1 MGRNEELVTQ
11 IQQGK
16 TWLLEELWECNK
28 ALVVYISARYQ
39 DGCGRHFD
47 TADLLQAGYLGLHV
61 AAMTY
66 SPGRGAAFSTYAFF
80 HIRKAMREVAGLHG
94 KRDVIFQSIP
104 FDAPLGEDGDDTLL
118 DLIPCSQGADL
129 VELQELQ
136 SIVRTAV
143 DNIKDTN
150 IRDIIQAVYWKGE
163 SIADYAASQGISR
176 NTANEWLQKGYAIL
190 RRDWNIVSLALAQGY
205 DTDYY
210 RYKGLSAFR
219 SDGTSAVEDAI
230 ILQDAKKRQREAL
243 YRQLGDLVEIYTD
256 WLIDK

>member
-16 TWLLEELWECNK
+16 TWLLEEMWECNK

-143 DNIKDTN
+143 DNIKDTGTLSRQF
-150 IRDIIQAVYWKGE
+150 IGRAK
-163 SIADYAASQGISR
+163 ASQIMPHRKVS
-176 NTANEWLQKGYAIL
+176 AAIL
-190 RRDWNIVSLALAQGY
+190 QMSGSK
-205 DTDYY
+205 
-210 RYKGLSAFR
+210 KGMPFCEEIGILSAWHWPKAMIPTTTGTRDSAHLDLTEHLLWRMRLFFR
-219 SDGTSAVEDAI
+219 TLKNDSA
-230 ILQDAKKRQREAL
+230 RPC
-243 YRQLGDLVEIYTD
+243 
-256 WLIDK
+256 IDS

>member
-1 MGRNEELVTQ
+1 
-11 IQQGK
+11 
-16 TWLLEELWECNK
+16 
-28 ALVVYISARYQ
+28 
-39 DGCGRHFD
+39 
-47 TADLLQAGYLGLHV
+47 
-61 AAMTY
+61 
-66 SPGRGAAFSTYAFF
+66 
-80 HIRKAMREVAGLHG
+80 MREVVGLYG

-104 FDAPLGEDGDDTLL
+104 LDAPLGEDGDDTLL

-163 SIADYAASQGISR
+163 SITDYAASQGISR

-190 RRDWNIVSLALAQGY
+190 RRNWNIVSLALAKGY
-205 DTDYY
+205 DTNYY

-219 SDGTSAVEDAI
+219 SDGTSAVEDAV

-256 WLIDK
+256 RLIDK